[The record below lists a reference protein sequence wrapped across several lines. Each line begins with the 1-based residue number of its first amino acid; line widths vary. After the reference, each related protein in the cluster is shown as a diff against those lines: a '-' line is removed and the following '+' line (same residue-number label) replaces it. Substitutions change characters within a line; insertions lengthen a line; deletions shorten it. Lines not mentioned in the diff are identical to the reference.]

1 MINSLLHKQEVL
13 LLGQKK
19 HQWMEDGV
27 FGEVVVQPVEEEA
40 RLELVQT
47 LPQPMEELVVSE
59 NLVRIVT
66 WMTVGEI
73 QLQLHPLS
81 GLPPLDLLLELNI
94 PLWGFISSLTRHS
107 TIFLFTKRQKDLNFM
122 LTMMVTGVSMILLFI
137 KKTIPLLPYHLPQ
150 DGNIMILNGA

>member
-66 WMTVGEI
+66 WMTVGETQNPVMGPVSMTTEQRI
-73 QLQLHPLS
+73 WMA
-81 GLPPLDLLLELNI
+81 I
-94 PLWGFISSLTRHS
+94 PAQTTMMTSPRTVAILTRADLMLLVSVVLVGDH
-107 TIFLFTKRQKDLNFM
+107 INHQERRHQKSHISDILQV
-122 LTMMVTGVSMILLFI
+122 MMWS
-137 KKTIPLLPYHLPQ
+137 Q
-150 DGNIMILNGA
+150 